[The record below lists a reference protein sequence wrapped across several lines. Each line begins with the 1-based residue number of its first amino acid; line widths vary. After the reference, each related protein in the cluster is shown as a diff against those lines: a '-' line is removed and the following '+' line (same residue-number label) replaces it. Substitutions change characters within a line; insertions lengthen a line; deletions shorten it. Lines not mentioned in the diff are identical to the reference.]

1 MAKRPRLGIL
11 AMRKFGFPAVSGGH
25 WPVEIPDVQSWA
37 PNLSRKYRS
46 SDDKARYSKT
56 LLMWGINGN

>member
-1 MAKRPRLGIL
+1 
-11 AMRKFGFPAVSGGH
+11 MRKFGFPAVSGGH